1 MGEWCKKLLKVGGRG
16 EVLAKA
22 LLEEDSGKKGRIA
35 NILSTAGI
43 PSIKD
48 VVFIVPQEKDK
59 LMKLSRQMEKAGWKL
74 TFRII
79 TPNDRSVVF
88 RALDK
93 DAQAISD
100 AITRLD
106 LSRQWVVSVSPN
118 KDPLFSGTAL
128 VSEGDAYME
137 MVYGPHNW
145 LTKVAPE
152 GVTIFSCWYCL
163 PHVSV
168 RYSTIEQERRL
179 ALYRCLNDVTRITL
193 GMSLRQISE
202 TKKSL
207 YAEFQWHKDLG
218 YRFFDCSSSWAWTG
232 LSGKRCQP

>member
-1 MGEWCKKLLKVGGRG
+1 MSKWCKGLLKVGGRG
-16 EVLAKA
+16 EVFAKA
-22 LLEEDSGKKGRIA
+22 LLKEDAGKKARLA
-35 NILSTAGI
+35 STLAASGVTLN
-43 PSIKD
+43 KEF
-48 VVFIVPQEKDK
+48 VFIVPQEKDK
-59 LMKLSRQMEKAGWKL
+59 LVKISHQMERAGWKL

-79 TPNDRSVVF
+79 NPNDRRLVF

-100 AITRLD
+100 AIARLD
-106 LSRQWVVSVSPN
+106 LSRQWIVSVSPN
-118 KDPLFSGTAL
+118 KDPLFSGTVL
-128 VSEGDAYME
+128 MSEGDVYME

-145 LTKVAPE
+145 LTKVSPE

-168 RYSTIEQERRL
+168 QYSTTDQERRL
-179 ALYRCLNDVTRITL
+179 TLYRCLNDVARIML

-218 YRFFDCSSSWAWTG
+218 YRFFDCSFSWAW
-232 LSGKRCQP
+232 SGKR